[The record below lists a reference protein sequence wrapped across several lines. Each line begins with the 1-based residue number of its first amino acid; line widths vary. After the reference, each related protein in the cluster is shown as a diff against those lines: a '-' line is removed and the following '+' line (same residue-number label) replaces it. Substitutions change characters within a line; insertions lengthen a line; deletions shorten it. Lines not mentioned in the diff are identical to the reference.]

1 MATFFVTYDLM
12 KQKDYPKL
20 WDRLQ
25 RYYGAKRVLLSV
37 WVLKGH
43 HSARGIRDD
52 LTNYIDSDDKLLVI
66 ESIDWAGLRLM
77 VSPND
82 M

>member
-20 WDRLQ
+20 WDRLEQ
-25 RYYGAKRVLLSV
+25 YYGAKRVLLSV
-37 WVLKGH
+37 WALKGH
-43 HSARGIRDD
+43 HSAKGIRTD